1 MLLLWRFL
9 GIRRLIAMFIFR
21 RIWRMMQ
28 ARRTAAQPR

>member
-9 GIRRLIAMFIFR
+9 GIRRLIVMLIYR